1 MSIQI
6 LIPKF
11 PPPAKKA
18 AEVEQMVQLFLDP
31 QGHRKVVVKV
41 NAQLESQGVKPWIF
55 GALQNGDIER
65 KREALLACYW
75 YMLGEARKGALEM
88 IQDEANG
95 KSLIHASE
103 EQVAILNN
111 EALQL
116 GHKARYEL
124 LEAIH
129 FVAGRY
135 GAPKPSNVRQMPRR
149 NSHVG
154 RLGGKLSRGHGLA
167 V

>member
-1 MSIQI
+1 MIQI

-11 PPPAKKA
+11 PPTAKKA
-18 AEVEQMVQLFLDP
+18 DEVEEMARLFLDP
-31 QGHRKVVVKV
+31 RGHRKPITKV
-41 NAQLESQGVKPWIF
+41 NAQQESQGVKPWIF
-55 GALQNGDIER
+55 GALQGGDIER

-95 KSLIHASE
+95 MSLIYASE
-103 EQVAILNN
+103 AQVAVLNN
-111 EALQL
+111 ETLQL

-129 FVAGRY
+129 FVARRY
-135 GAPKPSNVRQMPRR
+135 GAPKPSNARQMSTQPA
-149 NSHVG
+149 HVG
-154 RLGGKLSRGHGLA
+154 RKGGKLRSLA
-167 V
+167 A

>member
-1 MSIQI
+1 MIQI
-6 LIPKF
+6 HIPKF

-18 AEVEQMVQLFLDP
+18 DEVEKMARLFHDQP
-31 QGHRKVVVKV
+31 DYRKVIVKV
-41 NAQLESQGVKPWIF
+41 NAQQESQGIKPWIF
-55 GALQNGDIER
+55 GALKDGNIER

-88 IQDEANG
+88 IEDEANG
-95 KSLIHASE
+95 KSLIYASE

-116 GHKARYEL
+116 GHKDRKAL
-124 LEAIH
+124 LDAIH
-129 FVAGRY
+129 FVVGRY

-149 NSHVG
+149 NW
-154 RLGGKLSRGHGLA
+154 RAEAKSRKGTRSRVA
-167 V
+167 A

>member
-1 MSIQI
+1 MIQI

-11 PPPAKKA
+11 PPSVKQA
-18 AEVEQMVQLFLDP
+18 AEVEQMARLFLDP
-31 QGHRKVVVKV
+31 NGHRKVIVKV
-41 NAQLESQGVKPWIF
+41 NAQMESQGIKPWIF

-75 YMLGEARKGALEM
+75 YMLGEARKGALAM
-88 IQDEANG
+88 IEDEANG

-116 GHKARYEL
+116 GHRDRKAL
-124 LEAIH
+124 LDTIH
-129 FVAGRY
+129 FVVGRY

-149 NSHVG
+149 NW
-154 RLGGKLSRGHGLA
+154 RAEAKSRKGTRTRVA
-167 V
+167 A